1 MKDIGSRLREL
12 RTNQGLTQEDLAKK
26 VGIARTNY
34 LKKEKGRENFKQ
46 EQISKLIKE
55 LSLTPEETIE
65 IFFK

>member
-1 MKDIGSRLREL
+1 MNLKLLKHKRKQL
-12 RTNQGLTQEDLAKK
+12 GLTQEDLAKK

-34 LKKEKGRENFKQ
+34 LKQEKGKENFKQ

>member
-1 MKDIGSRLREL
+1 MNLKLLKHKRKQL
-12 RTNQGLTQEDLAKK
+12 GLTQEDLAKK
-26 VGIARTNY
+26 VGIARTKY

-46 EQISKLIKE
+46 EQISKLIKG

>member
-1 MKDIGSRLREL
+1 MNLKLLKHKRKQL
-12 RTNQGLTQEDLAKK
+12 GLTQEDLAKK

-34 LKKEKGRENFKQ
+34 VRKEKGKEHFKQ

-55 LSLTPEETIE
+55 LSLTPEETVE

>member
-1 MKDIGSRLREL
+1 MNLKLLTHKRQQL
-12 RTNQGLTQEDLAKK
+12 GLTQEDLAKK

>member
-1 MKDIGSRLREL
+1 MNLKLLKHKRKQL
-12 RTNQGLTQEDLAKK
+12 GLTQEDLANK
-26 VGIARTNY
+26 VGSARTNY